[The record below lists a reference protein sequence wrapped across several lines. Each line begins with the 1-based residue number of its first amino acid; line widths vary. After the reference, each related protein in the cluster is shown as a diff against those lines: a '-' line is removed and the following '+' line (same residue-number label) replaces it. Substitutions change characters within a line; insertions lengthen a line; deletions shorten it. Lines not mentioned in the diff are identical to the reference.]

1 MNFWQKLLSIW
12 VFMSN
17 PANSERLDAI
27 DLKILRELQADARLP
42 NNVLADQVGLSPS
55 PCSRRV
61 KLLEESGAIESYR
74 AIVNRT
80 AVGLGL
86 TVFAGIRVGRHSA
99 EGKDSFIKMLLAMP
113 EVIACHLISGDVDFL
128 IEVVVRDM
136 ATYESTV
143 LNRLLSLPELRDIRT
158 SFAMRTYRST
168 GPLPLTSTN

>member
-1 MNFWQKLLSIW
+1 MAD
-12 VFMSN
+12 
-17 PANSERLDAI
+17 PANSVNFDAI

-42 NNVLADQVGLSPS
+42 NSVLAERVGLSPS

-74 AIVNRT
+74 TIVNRA

-99 EGKDSFIKMLLAMP
+99 AGKDSFIKMLLAMP

-136 ATYESTV
+136 ATYEATV

-158 SFAMRTYRST
+158 SFAMRTYRSS
-168 GPLPLTSTN
+168 GPLPLSSAS

>member
-1 MNFWQKLLSIW
+1 MADS
-12 VFMSN
+12 
-17 PANSERLDAI
+17 ANTTTFDVI

-42 NNVLADQVGLSPS
+42 NNVLAERVGLSPS

-61 KLLEESGAIESYR
+61 KLLEDSGAIEGYR
-74 AIVNRT
+74 TIVNRS

-99 EGKDSFIKMLLAMP
+99 EGKENFIKMLLAMP
-113 EVIACHLISGDVDFL
+113 EVIACHLVSGDVDFL

-136 ATYESTV
+136 ATYEATV

-158 SFAMRTYRST
+158 SFAMRTYRSS
-168 GPLPLTSTN
+168 GPLPLALDNEPSHNRRPNV

>member
-1 MNFWQKLLSIW
+1 
-12 VFMSN
+12 MSN

>member
-1 MNFWQKLLSIW
+1 MTVSTKAEGF
-12 VFMSN
+12 
-17 PANSERLDAI
+17 DAI

-42 NNVLADQVGLSPS
+42 NNVLAERVGLSPS

-61 KLLEESGAIESYR
+61 KLLEESGAIECYR
-74 AIVNRT
+74 TILNRS

-99 EGKDSFIKMLLAMP
+99 ESKDNFIKMLLAIP
-113 EVIACHLISGDVDFL
+113 EVIACHLVSGEVDFL

-136 ATYESTV
+136 ATYEATV

-168 GPLPLTSTN
+168 GPLPLSSSN

>member
-1 MNFWQKLLSIW
+1 MTFTAKTDG
-12 VFMSN
+12 F
-17 PANSERLDAI
+17 DAI

-42 NNVLADQVGLSPS
+42 NNVLAERVGLSPS

-61 KLLEESGAIESYR
+61 KLLEESGAIEGYR
-74 AIVNRT
+74 TILNRS

-99 EGKDSFIKMLLAMP
+99 ESKDNFIKMVLAMP
-113 EVIACHLISGDVDFL
+113 EVIACHLVSGDVDFL
-128 IEVVVRDM
+128 IEVVVPDM
-136 ATYESTV
+136 ANYEATV

-168 GPLPLTSTN
+168 GPLPLSTN